1 MSMEFKT
8 LSNAQKME
16 LITYEL
22 SKSVEYFM
30 VHIDKTID
38 KYNLLNRPNSAY
50 TKVHLTISEAC
61 WEFFGRGK
69 YDNIIFDKFYPLSSV
84 KQCFSADFIANLSS
98 ILDAIGPTAIWGI
111 EYDIC
116 FFNSDGT
123 PNGAIT
129 DFCINPDAFKE
140 EFLKIKGWQQY
151 IT

>member
-1 MSMEFKT
+1 MEYKT
-8 LSNAQKME
+8 LSNAQKKE

-30 VHIDKTID
+30 VDIDETIN

-61 WEFFGRGK
+61 WEFFGRGQ
-69 YDNIIFDKFYPLSSV
+69 YDNIIFDKFYPLFSV
-84 KQCFSADFIANLSS
+84 KQDFSTDFIANLSS
-98 ILDAIGPTAIWGI
+98 ILNSIESNAIWGI
-111 EYDIC
+111 KYDIC

-129 DFCINPDAFKE
+129 EFHINPDAFKQ
-140 EFLKIKGWQQY
+140 EFLKLKGWEQY
-151 IT
+151 IA

>member
-1 MSMEFKT
+1 MEYKT
-8 LSNAQKME
+8 LSSAQKKE

-30 VHIDKTID
+30 VDIDKTID

-61 WEFFGRGK
+61 WEFFGRGQ
-69 YDNIIFDKFYPLSSV
+69 YDNIIFHKFYPLSSV
-84 KQCFSADFIANLSS
+84 KQEFAVDFIANLSS
-98 ILDAIGPTAIWGI
+98 ILNAIGPTAIWGI
-111 EYDIC
+111 KYDIC

-123 PNGAIT
+123 RDGAIT
-129 DFCINPDAFKE
+129 NFHINPSAFKD
-140 EFLKIKGWQQY
+140 EFLKIKGWEQY